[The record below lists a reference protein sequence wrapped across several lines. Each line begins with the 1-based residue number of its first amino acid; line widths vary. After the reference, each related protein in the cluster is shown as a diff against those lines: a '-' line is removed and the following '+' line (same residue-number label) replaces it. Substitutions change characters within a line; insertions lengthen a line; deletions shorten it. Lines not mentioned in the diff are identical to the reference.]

1 METTKDRSPFVKGLK
16 SVASVHLHGLVGIV
30 IVIALFF
37 AAAKY
42 ISYSGHTLTD
52 MRGFEVVAEVS
63 DGTERHLVPA
73 AVSADGAATRYYL
86 VDGETGEELVVDLSR
101 WEVAGHAWTSPVTGI
116 TPVATD
122 DSGIAF
128 DLPAHDSHYYT
139 YTFAGS
145 WDLPPAGREVLFEKF
160 GTCSLARAEID
171 YTLAKELEALTFFF
185 HQYDDEERIDQ
196 RSWAMPHQKGSNTF
210 AVEAL
215 DIHSQATSFRVYLR
229 FVNRT
234 QNRITLES
242 LRLINMHG
250 YSLLVTG
257 VENNFKRLSFDLNL
271 SEVPAYPGYVGFRK
285 DADLRGRGDYQNL
298 YFFVSAETDELDKA
312 LLSFLAIKIHLDG
325 VLVWSMPVSEISNP
339 TFVAQR
345 LDLSDKK
352 ELGQISFRIGYHLPA
367 PLEQS
372 EIMNHSVHIAIEY
385 LDIRD

>member
-1 METTKDRSPFVKGLK
+1 MKTTKDRSPFVKGLK
-16 SVASVHLHGLVGIV
+16 SVASVHLLGLVGIV

-42 ISYSGHTLTD
+42 ISYSGHTLMD

-73 AVSADGAATRYYL
+73 AVSADGLATTYL
-86 VDGETGEELVVDLSR
+86 LVEAQPEEELVVDLSR
-101 WEVAGHAWTSPVTGI
+101 WEVAGSAWTSPVTGI

-196 RSWAMPHQKGSNTF
+196 RSWAMPHQKGSNAFTI
-210 AVEAL
+210 EPL
-215 DIHSQATSFRVYLR
+215 DIHPEAKSFRVYLR

-242 LRLINMHG
+242 LKLTNMHG
-250 YSLLVTG
+250 WLLTS
-257 VENNFKRLSFDLNL
+257 VENSFKRLSFDLNL

-312 LLSFLAIKIHLDG
+312 LLSLLMINVLLDG
-325 VLVWSMPVSEISNP
+325 VLVWSMPVSEIGNP
-339 TFVAQR
+339 TFVEHS
-345 LDLSDKK
+345 LDLSESR
-352 ELGQISFRIGYHLPA
+352 ELGELSFRIGYHLPA